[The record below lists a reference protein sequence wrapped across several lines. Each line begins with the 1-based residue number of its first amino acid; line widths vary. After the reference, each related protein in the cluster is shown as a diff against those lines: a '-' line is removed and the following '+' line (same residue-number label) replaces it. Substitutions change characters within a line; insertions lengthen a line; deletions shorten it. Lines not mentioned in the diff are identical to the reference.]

1 VRISV
6 LFVNFPVIYPVLFAK
21 LPESACTDLFPP
33 ALSGLPAGEN
43 LTSNSGILL
52 GSSPILRC
60 PAVQNTQFHYSVFA
74 LCKRSF

>member
-6 LFVNFPVIYPVLFAK
+6 LFVNFPVIYPVL
-21 LPESACTDLFPP
+21 LPIAGIRMYRPVP
-33 ALSGLPAGEN
+33 AALSDLPAGEN

-74 LCKRSF
+74 LCKR